1 MLFLYLLSL
10 GCWLGAIVFF
20 SAVVAPSVFQSIPIA
35 EAGKLLSVLFP
46 RYYLVGY
53 IAGSIAVLLSFYF
66 ALARAARGWWA
77 IAAVA
82 LAIALGLTLYA
93 GVIIRPRVDAIR
105 TVAEV
110 ETPDPARKAEFDRLH
125 RTSVMLNGAVLILDL
140 LALAATAAALS
151 P

>member
-1 MLFLYLLSL
+1 MIFLYLLSL
-10 GCWLGAIVFF
+10 VCWLGAIIFF

-82 LAIALGLTLYA
+82 LAIGS
-93 GVIIRPRVDAIR
+93 G
-105 TVAEV
+105 
-110 ETPDPARKAEFDRLH
+110 
-125 RTSVMLNGAVLILDL
+125 
-140 LALAATAAALS
+140 
-151 P
+151 